1 MSQTIIEEERNH
13 FQNAY
18 RKSMLTPD
26 IENSYRKQNLPIRRQ
41 SLQVF
46 QKDYIIKKIPTQP
59 EEKEKKQQHE
69 RRRCVSNPNLLL
81 TVASSKQQEE
91 QEQPAKQSTAH
102 KFVALLSCVSKEF
115 SKRISLKPIAVK
127 DGIEYHNT
135 FTGSEAV
142 DCLLNILKIR
152 DRNFGLLIGRALE
165 NQNFIHHVTYDCRL
179 RDLDNEFYQLDLEN
193 GDNSSVNSVFTILT
207 DCYSPTCTRK
217 NPCYSNSC
225 PRMKRKNNTET
236 CNSSTAHLSR
246 KDQEYL
252 KDRVLWRYSVPLDI
266 VMETND
272 KEKKRQECIYELV
285 YTEQD
290 FTRDLQYIK
299 EFWIQP
305 IQSSDI
311 VPLERRQEFITNVF
325 WNLTEI
331 EKISSSL
338 SKALTTRQDKHSV
351 IPCIGDIMISHV
363 KNFDPFVTYGAHQM
377 IGKHTF
383 EMEKKMNPR
392 FQQFVMNLERRPE
405 SRRLELNGY
414 LTKPTSRLGRYNLL
428 LNSIHQVTPKDH
440 KDYKDIPIA
449 MDLITQFLVQLN
461 HQVGLSDNT
470 FHLQQLSNRILPFK
484 GPELELL
491 NPKRQ
496 LVMRGKMKRTKSTS
510 LQLFL
515 FDNYLVVCKVKF
527 VQQLEYYK
535 LYQKI
540 QLENYGLIQLK
551 SISKTSIIILKH
563 ADSDLRARIV

>member
-1 MSQTIIEEERNH
+1 
-13 FQNAY
+13 
-18 RKSMLTPD
+18 
-26 IENSYRKQNLPIRRQ
+26 
-41 SLQVF
+41 
-46 QKDYIIKKIPTQP
+46 
-59 EEKEKKQQHE
+59 
-69 RRRCVSNPNLLL
+69 
-81 TVASSKQQEE
+81 
-91 QEQPAKQSTAH
+91 
-102 KFVALLSCVSKEF
+102 
-115 SKRISLKPIAVK
+115 
-127 DGIEYHNT
+127 
-135 FTGSEAV
+135 
-142 DCLLNILKIR
+142 
-152 DRNFGLLIGRALE
+152 
-165 NQNFIHHVTYDCRL
+165 
-179 RDLDNEFYQLDLEN
+179 
-193 GDNSSVNSVFTILT
+193 
-207 DCYSPTCTRK
+207 
-217 NPCYSNSC
+217 
-225 PRMKRKNNTET
+225 MKRKNNTET

-325 WNLTEI
+325 WNLIEI

-449 MDLITQFLVQLN
+449 MDLITQFLIQLN

-515 FDNYLVVCKVKF
+515 FDNYLVVCKVKL

-551 SISKTSIIILKH
+551 STSKTNIIILRH
-563 ADSDLRARIV
+563 VDSDLRVRIV